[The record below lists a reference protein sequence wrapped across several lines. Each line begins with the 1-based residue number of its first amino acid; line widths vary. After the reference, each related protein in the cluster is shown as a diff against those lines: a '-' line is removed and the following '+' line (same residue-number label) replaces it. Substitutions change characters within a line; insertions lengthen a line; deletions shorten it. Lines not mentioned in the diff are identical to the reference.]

1 MRALAVIVIIL
12 GLAALV
18 FGILFIPQA
27 SSAEQE
33 IADSIAPLTL
43 DQVDAKYDA
52 VVAKYDATKAAVEP
66 NLQAGKAVDANTM
79 DMYNYF
85 SAQRA
90 LLGLAKSN
98 IGTAKFV
105 RLNGLI
111 DILVGLGLVL
121 AGFVLL
127 RKSQS
132 AA

>member
-1 MRALAVIVIIL
+1 MRILGVIVVIL

-27 SSAEQE
+27 SSAEKE
-33 IADSIAPLTL
+33 IVESITPLQLSEVET
-43 DQVDAKYDA
+43 KYDA
-52 VVAKYDATKAAVEP
+52 VAVKYSQIKAAEEP
-66 NLQAGKAVDANTM
+66 NIQKGTAPSA
-79 DMYNYF
+79 MYNYL

-105 RLNGLI
+105 RLNGII
-111 DILVGLGLVL
+111 DIITGLGLVL
-121 AGFVLL
+121 AGLALF
-127 RKSQS
+127 RKYNS

>member
-1 MRALAVIVIIL
+1 MRALAVIVVIL

-33 IADSIAPLTL
+33 IADSVAPLTL

-52 VVAKYDATKAAVEP
+52 VAVKYNAMKAAEEP
-66 NLQAGKAVDANTM
+66 KIQAGQAAPSDT
-79 DMYNYF
+79 YNYL

-90 LLGLAKSN
+90 LLGLAKTN

-105 RLNGLI
+105 RLNGII

-121 AGFVLL
+121 AGLGLL

>member
-33 IADSIAPLTL
+33 IADSVAPLTL

-52 VVAKYDATKAAVEP
+52 VAVKYDALKAAEEP
-66 NLQAGKAVDANTM
+66 QIQAKTAAPTI
-79 DMYNYF
+79 NYVYL

-121 AGFVLL
+121 SGLVLL

>member
-52 VVAKYDATKAAVEP
+52 VAVKYDALKAAEEP
-66 NLQAGKAVDANTM
+66 QIQAKTAAPTI
-79 DMYNYF
+79 NYVYL

>member
-27 SSAEQE
+27 SSAEKE
-33 IADSIAPLTL
+33 IADSVAPLTL

-52 VVAKYDATKAAVEP
+52 VAVKYNAMKAAEEP
-66 NLQAGKAVDANTM
+66 QIQAGKAAPTT
-79 DMYNYF
+79 NYLYL

-90 LLGLAKSN
+90 LLGLAKTN

-105 RLNGLI
+105 RLNGII

-121 AGFVLL
+121 VGVGLL
-127 RKSQS
+127 RKIQS

>member
-1 MRALAVIVIIL
+1 MRAIAVIVIVL

-27 SSAEQE
+27 SSAEKE
-33 IADSIAPLTL
+33 IADSIAPMTL

-52 VVAKYDATKAAVEP
+52 VAAKYDAIKMTEEP
-66 NLQAGKAVDANTM
+66 QIQAGKAAPTV
-79 DMYNYF
+79 MYDYL

-90 LLGLAKSN
+90 LLGLAKAN
-98 IGTAKFV
+98 IGVAKFV
-105 RLNGLI
+105 RLSGVI

-121 AGFVLL
+121 AGVGLL
-127 RKSQS
+127 RKIQS

>member
-27 SSAEQE
+27 SSAEKQ
-33 IADSIAPLTL
+33 IADSVAPLTL

-52 VVAKYDATKAAVEP
+52 VAVKYDALKAAEEP
-66 NLQAGKAVDANTM
+66 QIQAKTAAPTI
-79 DMYNYF
+79 NYVYL

-121 AGFVLL
+121 SGLVLL

>member
-27 SSAEQE
+27 SSAEKQ
-33 IADSIAPLTL
+33 IADSVAPLTL
-43 DQVDAKYDA
+43 GQ
-52 VVAKYDATKAAVEP
+52 VVAKYDALKAAEEP
-66 NLQAGKAVDANTM
+66 QIQAKTAAPTI
-79 DMYNYF
+79 NYVYL

-121 AGFVLL
+121 SGLVLL